1 MYRHFQAFVA
11 VARHL
16 HFTRAAEEI
25 HITQPSLSLLIRQL
39 EERLNVK
46 LITRSTRQ
54 VALTEMG
61 KTFLPLAENAVS
73 DLESAVRHMKDL
85 SDLQAGKV
93 TVAAFPSV
101 AANQLPPILVAYH
114 RQYPKVKVQVVDGIW
129 GTVVDTVRA
138 GIADFG
144 VGSEPPEMENLSFQ
158 KIYDDEIM
166 LLAKKDHPLA
176 GRKSLHWQE
185 IDGEEIVVLSADT
198 GVRQSID
205 AALMGTGIT
214 LNPIM
219 EPALVQTAAALV
231 VAGAGLGVIL
241 SSYLT
246 AVQMDGLVAIPLTKP
261 NIPRPVGIIT
271 RRNWQLTPAAE
282 VMLEMVAASLN
293 TKKASGISSEGF

>member
-39 EERLNVK
+39 EEKLGVK

-61 KTFLPLAENAVS
+61 KTFLPLAENAVN
-73 DLESAVRHMKDL
+73 DLDSAVRLMKDL
-85 SDLQAGKV
+85 SNLQAGKV

-101 AANQLPPILVAYH
+101 AANQLPPILVEFH
-114 RQYPKVKVQVVDGIW
+114 RKYPNVKVQVVDSIW
-129 GTVVDTVRA
+129 GTVVEKVRS

-144 VGSEPPEMENLSFQ
+144 VGSEPPEMENLAFQ
-158 KIYDDEIM
+158 KIYDDQIM
-166 LLAKKDHPLA
+166 LLAAKDHPLA
-176 GRKSLHWQE
+176 NAKSLTWHQVE
-185 IDGEEIVVLSADT
+185 TEEIVLLSAET

-205 AALMGTGIT
+205 AALAGTGIE
-214 LNPIM
+214 LKPIM

-231 VAGAGLGVIL
+231 AAGAGLGIIL

-246 AVQMDGLVAIPLTKP
+246 AIRMEGLVAIPLTKP
-261 NIPRPVGIIT
+261 SIPRPVGIIT
-271 RRNWQLTPAAE
+271 RRNSQMTPAAE
-282 VMLEMVAASLN
+282 VMLKMVAGGL
-293 TKKASGISSEGF
+293 TE